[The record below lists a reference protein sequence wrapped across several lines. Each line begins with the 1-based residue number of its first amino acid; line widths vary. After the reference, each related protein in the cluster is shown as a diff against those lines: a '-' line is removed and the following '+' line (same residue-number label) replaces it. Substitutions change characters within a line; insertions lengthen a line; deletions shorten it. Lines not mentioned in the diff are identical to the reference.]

1 MVSSKLRT
9 SQKLKRVSNTSLFA
23 GKSNYYYFILFFTC
37 LLIVGLISEVHT
49 NLFYLLPNDTHTT
62 HPDMQLTHN
71 EHNHNYNNY
80 KSIIQWDKMTG
91 LEDMTDECIKLASD
105 KKYKQLLSPSLQHT
119 PFASTLVGHPV
130 YVSLTTIHARIYGIS
145 ETIESIVYGS
155 LLPDHIFLYVS
166 FEPYLLDE
174 GVTVEYIFKNS
185 PNLQRLII
193 SYPFISI
200 IFTNNIGPHRKLLP
214 LLSQKWKENCII
226 ITIDDHELYLYN
238 TLLSLINYY
247 IATNQSSIIA
257 LRSRRIG
264 ICTPASVCPSNTHTN
279 THTTNTHTH
288 TTTTTSAT
296 LQQKTSKNAEKP
308 EKMIPEK
315 TVLPEKSDT
324 SESSCYRV
332 SPYTSPTGRGIWP
345 EARYDRQEMLTLPT
359 GMYTIGM

>member
-9 SQKLKRVSNTSLFA
+9 TQKSKRTPNTSLFT

-62 HPDMQLTHN
+62 HPDMQLTYN
-71 EHNHNYNNY
+71 EHNHNNNNY
-80 KSIIQWDKMTG
+80 KCIIQWDKMTG
-91 LEDMTDECIKLASD
+91 LEDMTDVCIKLASD
-105 KKYKQLLSPSLQHT
+105 KKYKQLLSPSLQQT

-185 PNLQRLII
+185 LNLQRLIV

-226 ITIDDHELYLYN
+226 ITIDDHEIYLYN

-247 IATNQSSIIA
+247 IATNRSSIIA

-264 ICTPASVCPSNTHTN
+264 ICTPASICSSSTHTTHTN
-279 THTTNTHTH
+279 TQTYTASTD
-288 TTTTTSAT
+288 T
-296 LQQKTSKNAEKP
+296 LQQKSSKNTEN
-308 EKMIPEK
+308 
-315 TVLPEKSDT
+315 PEKSAVNAKSDT
-324 SESSCYRV
+324 TESCYRV

-359 GMYTIGM
+359 GMYTACM